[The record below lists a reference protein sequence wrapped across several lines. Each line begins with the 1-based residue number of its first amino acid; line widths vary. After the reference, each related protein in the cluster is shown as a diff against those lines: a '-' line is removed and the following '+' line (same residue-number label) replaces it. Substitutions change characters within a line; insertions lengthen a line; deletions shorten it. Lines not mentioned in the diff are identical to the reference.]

1 MEELKADIEESSV
14 QALGKTDFE
23 SMKLCLEKAQNNRL
37 LLQEKKKSSAALI
50 DDLRKLEEEA
60 KKL

>member
-14 QALGKTDFE
+14 QALGKTDLK
-23 SMKLCLEKAQNNRL
+23 SIKLCLEKAQNNRL
-37 LLQEKKKSSAALI
+37 LLQEKKVSGALI

>member
-14 QALGKTDFE
+14 QALGQTDFE
-23 SMKLCLEKAQNNRL
+23 SIKLCLEKAQNNRL
-37 LLQEKKKSSAALI
+37 LLQEKKVSGALI

-60 KKL
+60 

>member
-14 QALGKTDFE
+14 KDLGKTDFE
-23 SMKLCLEKAQNNRL
+23 SMKLCLEKDQNNRL
-37 LLQEKKKSSAALI
+37 LLQEKKVSGALI

>member
-1 MEELKADIEESSV
+1 MEELKADIGESSV

-37 LLQEKKKSSAALI
+37 LLQEKKVLTALI